1 MSMAIFFVV
10 LGQPQGKGRPR
21 ATTRGG
27 FVRLYTD
34 AKTRSYEDLICY
46 QARFAMNDQQ
56 PFATP
61 VAVRID
67 AFYNIPV
74 SWSKKKQQAALRGE
88 IMAGKPD
95 LDNIA
100 KSVLDGLQMNKVCI
114 TDDQNVI
121 KLTVEKRFSFQPRIE
136 VCVYEVFQ

>member
-27 FVRLYTD
+27 FVRMYTD
-34 AKTRSYEDLICY
+34 AKTKSYEDLVCY
-46 QARFAMNDQQ
+46 QARFAMNNQQ
-56 PFATP
+56 PFAGG

-67 AFYNIPV
+67 AFYSIPV

-88 IMAGKPD
+88 IIAGKPD

-100 KSVLDGLQMNKVCI
+100 KSVLDGLQLNQVCI
-114 TDDQNVI
+114 TSDQNVI
-121 KLTVEKRFSFQPRIE
+121 KLVVEKRFSFNPRIE
-136 VCVYEVFQ
+136 VCVYEVYE